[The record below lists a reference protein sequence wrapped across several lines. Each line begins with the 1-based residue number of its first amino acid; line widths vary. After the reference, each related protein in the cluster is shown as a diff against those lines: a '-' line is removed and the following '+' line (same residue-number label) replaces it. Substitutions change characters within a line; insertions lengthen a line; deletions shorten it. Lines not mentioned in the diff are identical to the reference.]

1 MKVPD
6 NQDVASH
13 VVPESCAVHRE
24 VHGEALTGVRA
35 GQPLSHEMFVQ
46 SWVPTPLLWR
56 KATRAGAPSQ
66 VPVRPGGVRD
76 PGMHVRSLH
85 GNREICEPTE
95 RRGDPEAVRI
105 GKARSQSR

>member
-1 MKVPD
+1 VRVPD

-13 VVPESCAVHRE
+13 VVPESCVVHRE

-35 GQPLSHEMFVQ
+35 GQPLSHEMFIQ
-46 SWVPTPLLWR
+46 TWVPTPLLWR

-105 GKARSQSR
+105 GKARSRRR